1 MFSSAKVG
9 CWDSSTAVLLPTRE
23 SVIRVG
29 VGACAVVVAALNAQC
44 STFTPALTQDA
55 RVESPPVDAA
65 LDAAPPDAA
74 ADASLD
80 ARDGAPE
87 APPPD
92 DAGLDIAAKP
102 DAADD
107 ADEFE
112 DLGPPP
118 ERPDDVP
125 PFLSGVA
132 TLAGASESGLVDG
145 LRTDARFNNPV
156 NLAVSPAGDV
166 YVADFGNNAVR
177 KVEPDGW
184 VTTFVRQRA
193 FEAPFGL
200 VFAPDGTL
208 YVETDANDRG
218 ARTNDSGTLWRVLPG
233 RRTATVVARDL
244 GRPRGL
250 VLLPDGR
257 LAMSDYVH
265 HVISVFSFEDASVTP
280 LAGRRDAPGY
290 ADGAG
295 ADARF
300 DRPYGMALRADGALL
315 VADQGNHRVRVVT
328 LDGTVS
334 TLAGDGLEGHI
345 DARSASAEFNA
356 PQGVALDATGA
367 LYVSEAEGH
376 YVRRVAPDGDVT
388 TVAGDGVAGYQDGE
402 LRASRFY
409 GLEGL
414 AMSPGG
420 DVVYLPDGDRGTDQ
434 AYNRLRRLPLT
445 P

>member
-92 DAGLDIAAKP
+92 DAGLDVAAKP

-125 PFLSGVA
+125 PFMSGVA

-250 VLLPDGR
+250 ALLLDGR
-257 LAMSDYVH
+257 LAMSDDVH
-265 HVISVFSFEDASVTP
+265 HVISMFSLEDASVTP
-280 LAGRRDAPGY
+280 LAGRRDASGY

-295 ADARF
+295 AGIA
-300 DRPYGMALRADGALL
+300 
-315 VADQGNHRVRVVT
+315 
-328 LDGTVS
+328 
-334 TLAGDGLEGHI
+334 GHI
-345 DARSASAEFNA
+345 DARGASAQFNA
-356 PQGVALDATGA
+356 PQGVALDATVA

-402 LRASRFY
+402 LRASRCY

-434 AYNRLRRLPLT
+434 AYNRLRRLPLSR
-445 P
+445 

>member
-1 MFSSAKVG
+1 M
-9 CWDSSTAVLLPTRE
+9 LLPTRE
-23 SVIRVG
+23 ALIG
-29 VGACAVVVAALNAQC
+29 LAVRLCIAGLAGLNAQC

-55 RVESPPVDAA
+55 HVEPAPVDAA
-65 LDAAPPDAA
+65 VEAATSDVVFDGAIDTGADEPAAPD
-74 ADASLD
+74 DV
-80 ARDGAPE
+80 E
-87 APPPD
+87 AL
-92 DAGLDIAAKP
+92 DAGLDASKP
-102 DAADD
+102 DDALAPDD
-107 ADEFE
+107 AEDFE
-112 DLGPPP
+112 DAGPPLVRP
-118 ERPDDVP
+118 EDVP
-125 PFLSGVA
+125 PFMPGVA
-132 TLAGASESGLVDG
+132 TLAGAGEPGFVDG

-166 YVADFGNNAVR
+166 YVADFSNNALR

-265 HVISVFSFEDASVTP
+265 HVISVFSFGDASVTL
-280 LAGRRDAPGY
+280 LAGQRDTPGY

-295 ADARF
+295 AEARF
-300 DRPYGMALRADGALL
+300 YRPYGMALREDGALL

-328 LDGTVS
+328 LDGAVS
-334 TLAGDGLEGHI
+334 TLAGDGVAGHI
-345 DARSASAEFNA
+345 DARGAGAEFNG
-356 PQGVALDATGA
+356 PQGVSLDASGA

-376 YVRRVAPDGDVT
+376 FVRRVAPDGDVT

-402 LRASRFY
+402 LRVAHFY

-414 AMSPGG
+414 AMSPAG

-434 AYNRLRRLPLT
+434 AYHRLRRLFIGR
-445 P
+445 